1 MVLCYFWNIYE
12 QSNALLG
19 EKNPIISS
27 TFNTFSI
34 SVVFEHTIQETRLI
48 NAMKI
53 AKEIKSNWIWRKL
66 YSVMDCNNPY
76 LAAYVKKRIV
86 VAGDFRN
93 IYEQNDAL
101 FGANDQ

>member
-1 MVLCYFWNIYE
+1 MRWKL
-12 QSNALLG
+12 Q
-19 EKNPIISS
+19 
-27 TFNTFSI
+27 
-34 SVVFEHTIQETRLI
+34 
-48 NAMKI
+48 
-53 AKEIKSNWIWRKL
+53 KEIKLNWIWRKL
-66 YSVMDCNNPY
+66 YSVMDCNNPH